1 MASVHLD
8 THVVVWLYVAG
19 EALDLLS
26 AVARERIEAAE
37 RLLVSPMVLL
47 ELTLLEETGRIR
59 ANAHEIVLSLG
70 QNLGLELAPEPFSQ
84 VVSEGTRLTWTRD
97 PFDRLIAAQAVL
109 AGLDLV
115 TRDRQIRRNLPTAI
129 W

>member
-1 MASVHLD
+1 MAPLHLD

-19 EALDLLS
+19 EVLDLLS
-26 AVARERIEAAE
+26 SAAREQIEAAE

-59 ANAHEIVLSLG
+59 ANAHEIVLSLS
-70 QNLGLELAPEPFSQ
+70 QSVGLELAPEPFAE
-84 VVSEGTRLTWTRD
+84 VASEGTRQTWTRD
-97 PFDRLIAAQAVL
+97 PFDRLIAAQAVVADL
-109 AGLDLV
+109 GLV
-115 TRDRQIRRNLPTAI
+115 TRDREIRKNLATAI